1 MRLSQI
7 TRAAEVTSVQKA
19 TSKAISFGKAWD
31 PGDQLLVLLPVRRV
45 VEINEY
51 SGREEVVYEPV
62 LASVFGHRIQKDTIK
77 GIGSFVPSLV
87 DYDSDYRP
95 IRPAKGPDNKPLF
108 DDNGCILWERT
119 EPDFLGRVAPIFRV
133 LYNAVHEENLKKI
146 AAENLSPKFKEA
158 KQKEE
163 DERFKN
169 SSPAL
174 SRVKLYASTEVLAIK
189 LLEGKID
196 TSNEQKPAFYS
207 MEWKGKI
214 ASQIST
220 LLRSPQ
226 TKPDFEDDFGFIALT
241 FNYPKNSEK
250 SKSGQELSIQ
260 LNVGE
265 KSAEALSPAE
275 WVEIKGMADSLPR
288 TAEEIGRRAW
298 AYQEQSEQKIR
309 KAVYDYLG
317 QYVIAFSAVDKES
330 DDMKILVKRSAEL
343 IECVGEKYLSD
354 NVKEAIKEAQES
366 EEESDENPQELR
378 TYEEAA
384 PTAKDM
390 MAAAEAEADN
400 DDDDNIDLP

>member
-1 MRLSQI
+1 MRLSSI

-19 TSKAISFGKAWD
+19 TSKAVSFGKAWD

-95 IRPAKGPDNKPLF
+95 IRPAKGPDNKPLL
-108 DDNGCILWERT
+108 DENGCILWEKT

-133 LYNAVHEENLKKI
+133 LHNAMHEEALQKI

-163 DERFKN
+163 DERFSN
-169 SSPAL
+169 SNPAL
-174 SRVKLYASTEVLAIK
+174 SRVKLYASTEVLAVK

-196 TSNEQKPAFYS
+196 TSKEQKPAFYS

-226 TKPDFEDDFGFIALT
+226 TKPDFEDEFGFVALT

-260 LNVGE
+260 LNAGE
-265 KSAEALSPAE
+265 KSAEVLSPAE
-275 WVEIKGMADSLPR
+275 WVEIKGMSDSLPR

-317 QYVIAFSAVDKES
+317 QYIISLSVIDKES
-330 DDMKILVKRSAEL
+330 DDMAVLVRRSAEL
-343 IECVGEKYLSD
+343 IECVGEEYLSA
-354 NVKEAIKEAQES
+354 NVVEAIKEAQEKD
-366 EEESDENPQELR
+366 EESDENPQELR

-384 PTAKDM
+384 PTVKDM
-390 MAAAEAEADN
+390 MEAAEAED
-400 DDDDNIDLP
+400 DDDDNIILP